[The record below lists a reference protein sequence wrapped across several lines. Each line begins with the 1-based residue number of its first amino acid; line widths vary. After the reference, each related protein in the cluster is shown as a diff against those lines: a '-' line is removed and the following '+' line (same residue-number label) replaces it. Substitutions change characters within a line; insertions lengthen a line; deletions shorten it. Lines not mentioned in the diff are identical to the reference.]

1 MDSREKRAAAEL
13 ITFATLLVLIGRTSR
28 QTVYDLMRRDSGF
41 PRPIRIPGGQLQWRR
56 AEVMAWI
63 DSLPRAE
70 FIGVDAVSARHLSQ
84 GAA

>member
-1 MDSREKRAAAEL
+1 MNSKRKNESAEL
-13 ITFATLLVLIGRTSR
+13 ITFANLLVVIGRSSR

-70 FIGVDAVSARHLSQ
+70 FIGVDAVSARQLPQ
-84 GAA
+84 VAA